1 MALCPKFQVELP
13 KMGIIVA
20 KSGKYPYV
28 YHVDVTF
35 RNKKGI
41 PDHKKRSIGKLD
53 KVTGN
58 LIPNKTYYEIY
69 EPEKEIIIHNPET
82 EPSLGEVKS
91 IGVLSVV
98 ITILNHLGIEKILTD
113 IVGETRYQMIKIIVA
128 YMLAEG
134 NVMQYIDDFCDNNLF
149 DNGLNDVLVSRL
161 FASLTNAERMAFF
174 KAWVKLHIQKEYI
187 AYDVTSFSSY
197 AKNIDDAAYGYN
209 RDKESLPQ
217 INLALYM
224 GQTSLLPMFY
234 VTYDGSIVD
243 KSHLQY
249 MMAYNSELDIENVSF
264 VMDRGFASTDNAEFM
279 RTNGYPFILGAE
291 FRLKAIQQAFNEN
304 QQRIQDAQNYILS
317 EKVYGLAVKGRY
329 YRIAA
334 TLHIFYD
341 PASVPQQTA
350 DFFRKIVVEES
361 ELSQLN
367 ELDDTQVKK
376 YSKYFIITKTLQ
388 GSKIDKLATEIDTVK
403 NFTFERDNKKIN
415 ETRERL
421 GYFFILTNQ
430 SFLAPE
436 EVVSIYRKRDVIEK
450 GFDEIKNGLEM
461 NRLRT
466 HSSETTDGK
475 MFCAFLSL
483 ICRLHMQNCL
493 RDFMDDHNFS
503 NERVIRELL
512 KIRAIDICSKI
523 RLLNPLTKTQRDILS
538 CLGID
543 KDLIF
548 AFVNSFNL

>member
-28 YHVDVTF
+28 YHVDATF